1 MRFLTRFSLRN
12 PVVIFILAIL
22 VAVGG
27 LVSSTSLQEELM
39 PNISFP
45 VLGVLTTYPGASP
58 EVVAHDVTEPLEKA
72 IQGIAGVQN
81 VMSTSVQNVSEVE
94 VELSLSAD
102 INSVQQKVQQAV
114 NQVTL
119 PASATTVD
127 VQQFSFNST
136 PIMYYTVASKTLPF
150 GTLKNLVQNTII
162 PGLQGVPGVGSATT
176 TGASP
181 DQVVIQF
188 NESKLTSHHLTAAG
202 VLQDLQADN
211 ISMPLGSSTIA
222 GKVQPVQLAGA
233 FTSIAQIR
241 NLAIPVPPSPTAGFT
256 AIGSTIGKIGHA
268 VGQLAQGE
276 GQLAQGENRLGQGEG
291 KLAQGESKLAS
302 GEGQLGKGVGQ
313 VGQAVGKLGQ
323 AVGQEGQG
331 LQLLEAQ
338 NQLLTGITA
347 VQGQIMGVQM
357 ALAQEYAKPASSRN
371 SLKLLQYAAQIQSLE
386 QEEQSL
392 FGKLKQLSATIPS
405 GKTGGAG
412 FGQPGSTSAGASP
425 GVGSGQAGSGV
436 GTSTFGGASSGANGT
451 GAGFGSGSSTA
462 GAGGNAATFTSGQHA
477 SGIASPSSPSLSA
490 PKTSATTTIP
500 TIPLSD
506 LATVNLQPVTDGAIN
521 RTNGERSVLVSVV
534 KTDNA
539 NTVTTAQGV
548 VNQMQQM
555 EASFPAGVHVTTLY
569 DGATSVVSSINGM
582 LREAILGA
590 IFAAIVILLF
600 LRNGKTTLIAIVSI
614 PVSLLIALI
623 FLNQF
628 NVSLNIMTLGG
639 MAVATGRV
647 VDDSIVVIEN
657 IYRSWKR
664 GSGFGKGFVLH
675 ATAEVG
681 RAITS
686 STITTIAVFVP
697 LGLVSGIVGKVFFPF
712 AVTVVFSLISSL
724 FVALTIVPLLAWL
737 LIARKAPKGLEGV
750 TEYETG
756 SSKDPALEAAFAA
769 ADDEQSHSGL
779 RPWQRGYQRTLSWCL
794 NHKGTV
800 ILVTVLVF
808 LASTAVLPLVGST
821 FLPQEGDQYA
831 TVSVK
836 MPVGTTLA
844 LTDAKARQI
853 EAIVGG
859 YKGTVVDDNLQVGSD
874 PAQYG
879 ANGPVGTNQANFFI
893 KLSDTANVNDFVS
906 SLRQKV
912 APISG
917 PATVQVGSVTIAG
930 SGGGF
935 DLIVTGPNLPAIKQ
949 AAVQITNR
957 LHNFPGLANVQNN
970 LTATQPQV
978 TVVPNMAVMAKYELS
993 PYQISGVVK
1002 NYLSGQNVGNVT
1014 LGNTK
1019 YPLVAQVQASS
1030 AVVDLAGLTSLPIQ
1044 APTGQNLTLGDVAS
1058 VSIQQTPVAVLH
1070 RNGNDYA
1077 EVSGDFTSQNTGST
1091 TKQALKAIAK
1101 LPLPAGIGT
1110 SLSGSSQ
1117 EETQSFTELIEA
1129 VLVAA
1134 GMVYIV
1140 MLIAF
1145 GEWVAPFAILF
1156 SMPVAL
1162 IGAFLGTWIGHQ
1174 PISVSSLIGILMLMG
1189 IVVTNAI
1196 VLISRVEQQR
1206 ERGLS
1211 VREALLEAGTT
1222 RLRPILMTAIATI
1235 CALAPLAS
1243 GLSEGALISQGLAVV
1258 VIGGLVTS
1266 TVLTLVIVPLVY
1278 ELLHRGTIRREK
1290 ARISTRQ
1297 TQPAGKGKT
1306 QATVEPLL
1314 S

>member
-72 IQGIAGVQN
+72 IQGVAGVQN

-136 PIMYYTVASKTLPF
+136 PIIYYTVASNTIPF
-150 GTLKNLVQNTII
+150 GTLKNLVQNTIV

-181 DQVVIQF
+181 DQVLIQF
-188 NESKLTSHHLTAAG
+188 NEAKLTSHHLTAAG

-241 NLAIPVPPSPTAGFT
+241 SLAIPVPPSPTAGFT

-291 KLAQGESKLAS
+291 KLAQGESQLAS

-357 ALAQEYAKPASSRN
+357 ALAQEYAKPASSRS
-371 SLKLLQYAAQIQSLE
+371 SLKLLQYAAQIQGLE

-392 FGKLKQLSATIPS
+392 FGKLKQLSAKIPS
-405 GKTGGAG
+405 GKADGAG
-412 FGQPGSTSAGASP
+412 FGLPGSTGSGALAAA
-425 GVGSGQAGSGV
+425 GSGQAGSGA
-436 GTSTFGGASSGANGT
+436 GASTFGSTGSGAGLGGT
-451 GAGFGSGSSTA
+451 SSAAGT
-462 GAGGNAATFTSGQHA
+462 GGNAATFTSGQHA
-477 SGIASPSSPSLSA
+477 SGIASTGSPSLTA
-490 PKTSATTTIP
+490 PKANAATTIP

-506 LATVNLQPVTDGAIN
+506 LATVNLQPVADGAIN

-555 EASFPAGVHVTTLY
+555 EATFPAGVHVTTLY

-750 TEYETG
+750 TEYEIG

-769 ADDEQSHSGL
+769 ADDEQAHTGL
-779 RPWQRGYQRTLSWCL
+779 RPWQQAYQRTLSWCL

-800 ILVTVLVF
+800 ILVTVLLF

-874 PAQYG
+874 PSQYG

-893 KLSDTANVNDFVS
+893 KLSDTANVNHFVS
-906 SLRQKV
+906 SLQQKV

-917 PATVQVGSVTIAG
+917 PAVVQIGSVTIAG

-957 LHNFPGLANVQNN
+957 LHNFPGLSNVQNN

-978 TVVPNMAVMAKYELS
+978 TVAPNMAVMAKYELS

-1019 YPLVAQVQASS
+1019 YPLVAQVNASS
-1030 AVVDLAGLTSLPIQ
+1030 AVADLAGLKSLPIQ

-1290 ARISTRQ
+1290 ARISARQ
-1297 TQPAGKGKT
+1297 TQPAGQGKT
-1306 QATVEPLL
+1306 QATVKPVL